1 MGVEVIEGKIE
12 ESCLS
17 LKEKGLTVEQL
28 KIIAIVTMFIDHF
41 AAVLFPYFQL
51 SYVHNQSSFFWYQL
65 AITLMRLIGRVA
77 FPIFAFLIVNGFYH
91 TSNRKNYL
99 IRLGVFALVSEPF
112 FDFALFGTWFETTH
126 QNVFFTLA
134 LGLLAIWGYDNI
146 SRENRRNYIGGL
158 FVACIGFLA
167 LNLKTD
173 YDFYGIL
180 TIFLIYLFFE
190 NFKRM
195 SIALIGLNVVLY
207 AAQLSVWSLIPPFV
221 LRNYGLQLQGGYG
234 LGIQVTFYLLFI
246 SQLFSLLALFILKYY
261 NGEKGNSVNKYFFY
275 AFYPVHLFVLGLILY
290 LLQLA

>member
-1 MGVEVIEGKIE
+1 MEVIEERVEKPR
-12 ESCLS
+12 LS

-28 KIIAIVTMFIDHF
+28 KIIAIITMFIDHF
-41 AAVLFPYFQL
+41 AAVLLPYFQL
-51 SYVHNQSSFFWYQL
+51 SYAHNQSSFFWYQL
-65 AITLMRLIGRVA
+65 VITLMRLIGRVA

-91 TSNRKNYL
+91 TSNRKNYF

-112 FDFALFGTWFETTH
+112 FDFSLFGTWFETTH

-158 FVACIGFLA
+158 FVACIGFIA

-195 SIALIGLNVVLY
+195 SVALIGLNIILY

-221 LRNYGLQLQGGYG
+221 LQSYGLKLQGGYG
-234 LGIQVTFYLLFI
+234 LGIQMTFYLLFI
-246 SQLFSLLALFILKYY
+246 SQLFSLFALFILRYY
-261 NGEKGNSVNKYFFY
+261 KGKKGKSVNKYFFY
-275 AFYPVHLFVLGLILY
+275 AFYPVHLFILGLILY
-290 LLQLA
+290 LLQRI

>member
-1 MGVEVIEGKIE
+1 MEGRVEKPRLG
-12 ESCLS
+12 

-28 KIIAIVTMFIDHF
+28 KMIAIVMMFIDHF
-41 AAVLFPYFQL
+41 AAVLLPYFQVN
-51 SYVHNQSSFFWYQL
+51 YAHTQSSFFWYQL
-65 AITLMRLIGRVA
+65 VITVMRLIGRLA

-99 IRLGVFALVSEPF
+99 IRLGGFALVSEPF

-146 SRENRRNYIGGL
+146 SRDNRRNYIGGL
-158 FVACIGFLA
+158 FVASIGFLA

-195 SIALIGLNVVLY
+195 SIALVGLNVVLY
-207 AAQLSVWSLIPPFV
+207 ASQLSVWALIPSFV
-221 LRNYGLQLQGGYG
+221 LQTYGLQLQGSYG
-234 LGIQVTFYLLFI
+234 LGIQMMFYLLFI
-246 SQLFSLLALFILKYY
+246 SQLFSLFALFILRYY
-261 NGEKGNSVNKYFFY
+261 KGEKGKSVNKYFFY
-275 AFYPVHLFVLGLILY
+275 AFYPVHLFILGLILY
-290 LLQLA
+290 LLQRI